1 MSWLRRMLCWLA
13 VLAVGAANA
22 ASVPAL
28 TARVTDLT
36 GTLSAQQ
43 TASLETALRDFETR
57 KGSQIA
63 VLLVGSTAPDSIEQY
78 ALKAAEQ
85 TKLGRK
91 KVDDGAL
98 LLVAKDDR
106 TLRIEV
112 GYGLEGALNDAVSKR
127 IVSDIITPYF
137 RLGDFYGGLVAG
149 TNAMMAVVDGEPL
162 PAPPQAR
169 GDAAPDGSL
178 YLPGL
183 LLAALAIGSVLRA
196 LLGRMPGALVAAG
209 VCGWLAWA
217 VLATLPAALFVGVAA
232 LLSTLLGGLR
242 GMPGRRSGGPF
253 GGFGGGGF
261 GGGGSGGGGFGG
273 GGGGFGGGG
282 ASGRW

>member
-1 MSWLRRMLCWLA
+1 MSWLRRLLYGLA
-13 VLAVGAANA
+13 LLALGAANA
-22 ASVPAL
+22 APVPAL
-28 TARVTDLT
+28 TARVTDQT

-43 TASLETALRDFETR
+43 TATLETALREFETR

-63 VLLVGSTAPDSIEQY
+63 VLLVNSTAPDSIEQY

-85 TKLGRK
+85 ARLGRK

-137 RLGDFYGGLVAG
+137 RQGDFYGGLVAG
-149 TNAMMAVVDGEPL
+149 TNAMMTVVNGEPL
-162 PAPPQAR
+162 PAPPRAR
-169 GDAAPDGSL
+169 DENLPDGSL

-217 VLATLPAALFVGVAA
+217 VLATIPAALFVGVAA

-242 GMPGRRSGGPF
+242 GVPGRRYGGPF
-253 GGFGGGGF
+253 GGFGGGGGGF
-261 GGGGSGGGGFGG
+261 GGGGGGFGG